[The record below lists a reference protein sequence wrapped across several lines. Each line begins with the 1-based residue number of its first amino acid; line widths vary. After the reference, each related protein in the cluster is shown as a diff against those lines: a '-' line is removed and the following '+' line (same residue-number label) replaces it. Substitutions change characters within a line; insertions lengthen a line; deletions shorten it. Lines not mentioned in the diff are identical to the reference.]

1 MINDDEE
8 DEDAELEDEAED
20 YPTEISVTAPQ
31 EKHTIFIDWLGA
43 WKGNSKSHLTLHSNK
58 NRKNSEYSNRVN
70 VITHII
76 NYILQFRFSS
86 SYLSFKHDAPR
97 LKAFHGDRSLP
108 SATYLKVCL
117 SIHPSIHPSRCFL
130 FFSFLFFSFL
140 FFSFLFFS
148 FLFFSFL
155 FFSFL
160 FFSFLFFSFLS
171 SFFLSFFFASL
182 FALLYVPTL
191 S

>member
-86 SYLSFKHDAPR
+86 RYLSFKHDAPR
-97 LKAFHGDRSLP
+97 LKAFHRDRSLP

-117 SIHPSIHPSRCFL
+117 SIHPSISL
-130 FFSFLFFSFL
+130 FSFLFFSFL
-140 FFSFLFFS
+140 FFSFLFS
-148 FLFFSFL
+148 F
-155 FFSFL
+155 
-160 FFSFLFFSFLS
+160 
-171 SFFLSFFFASL
+171 FFLSFFLSCLSVRFVICTYSILDLPSL
-182 FALLYVPTL
+182 SFSNVVF
-191 S
+191 